1 MQNTH
6 ANEAFL
12 DECAAEAGAGPAEVR
27 LRLPPREEARGRE
40 VLERVARPPNRQAR
54 PGPQRDRAGEVLRG
68 RAVSYRRY
76 ELVRTYVAGV
86 AEVEANR
93 RTGGIRVT
101 RFFCFHDCA
110 RVVHPDG
117 VRRRSGAASST
128 A

>member
-12 DECAAEAGAGPAEVR
+12 DECAAEAAADPVEVR

-40 VLERVARPPNRQAR
+40 VPERVARLANRQTR

-68 RAVSYRRY
+68 RGVSCRKY
-76 ELVRTYVAGV
+76 ELVRTSFAGV

-101 RFFCFHDCA
+101 RFFCFHDCG
-110 RVVHPDG
+110 RMVHPGG